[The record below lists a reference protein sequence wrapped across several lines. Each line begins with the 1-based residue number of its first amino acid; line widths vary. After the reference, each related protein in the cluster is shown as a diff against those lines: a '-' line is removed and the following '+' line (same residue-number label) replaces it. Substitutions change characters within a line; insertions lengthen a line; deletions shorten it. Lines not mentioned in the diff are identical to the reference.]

1 MVTRHG
7 KSLQPTGC
15 LIGFAPY
22 HYEKHS
28 LLNGLMQF
36 DMKLL
41 GEDYLK
47 AAISREGPTWVQDE
61 T

>member
-1 MVTRHG
+1 MSWQITS
-7 KSLQPTGC
+7 KIGC
-15 LIGFAPY
+15 LIGYAPY

-28 LLNGLMQF
+28 LLNGMMQF

-47 AAISREGPTWVQDE
+47 AASQGRPTWVQDE